1 MQAVRS
7 CWLWQSLPVLRRR
20 RLIHRAVPTDILKW
34 ARKEQRHLFPH
45 LAPNGAKTAAKVSDG
60 NRRELARV
68 LKRVLRG
75 VDDLPEPLRAA
86 IKAALD

>member
-20 RLIHRAVPTDILKW
+20 RSIHRAVPTDILKW

-45 LAPNGAKTAAKVSDG
+45 LAPNGAKVSDG